1 MGNSLFTPLKAEN
14 LTTLKIRYDFKTG
27 LVRLYAAKEWE
38 KDLDFSRYN
47 RDFII
52 DGIFTDEAVYLN
64 TKEVW
69 ALYEKYDLKDY
80 LNEVIDLLRAGKH
93 FGIDAYYY
101 EKYDIRYMMHEH
113 SRKLGLMNKSYSI
126 MAIKPGENELEA
138 LANGAL
144 SAMKG
149 EVVIKTY

>member
-101 EKYDIRYMMHEH
+101 EKYDIR
-113 SRKLGLMNKSYSI
+113 I
-126 MAIKPGENELEA
+126 
-138 LANGAL
+138 
-144 SAMKG
+144 
-149 EVVIKTY
+149 